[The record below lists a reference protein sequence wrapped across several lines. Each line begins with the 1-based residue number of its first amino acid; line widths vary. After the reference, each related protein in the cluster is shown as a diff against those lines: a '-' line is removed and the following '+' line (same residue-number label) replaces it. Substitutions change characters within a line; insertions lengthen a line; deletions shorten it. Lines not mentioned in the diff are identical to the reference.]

1 MHPALTFVAAACIV
15 IAVLLLL
22 SAFQGTNYY
31 GVSLQVQIALA
42 VIALAIAAIVIW
54 MIYKAARANLSKIKT
69 GKEALIGSVGVAV
82 TDLKPEGEIRV
93 VGEFWQATTK
103 EGWIKSGEKVEVVG
117 MDGMFLVVRPVKE
130 KFNSLK

>member
-22 SAFQGTNYY
+22 SVFQGTNYY

-69 GKEALIGSVGVAV
+69 GKEALVGSVGVAV

-103 EGWIKSGEKVEVVG
+103 EGCIKNGEKVEVVD

-130 KFNSLK
+130 KV